1 VLMCSYHRPHSC
13 THAKECSACKTLH
26 DQVDLPVQYQHS
38 RAIRVT
44 SLFIFPIIPAY
55 GPEGKRGQ
63 KEDPHFALKGGP
75 AQEPASRYKGEKFLR
90 LIPLVQLSGLSLPH
104 CSLGFPLVRP
114 MVSKAE
120 GELGA
125 R

>member
-1 VLMCSYHRPHSC
+1 MQLPLSHSC

-26 DQVDLPVQYQHS
+26 EEVDLPVQYRHS

-44 SLFIFPIIPAY
+44 PLFLFPIIPAY

-75 AQEPASRYKGEKFLR
+75 AQEPASRDKGKKFLQ
-90 LIPLVQLSGLSLPH
+90 LIPLVHQYLCLVVSAFLTA
-104 CSLGFPLVRP
+104 PLDFH
-114 MVSKAE
+114 S
-120 GELGA
+120 
-125 R
+125 

>member
-1 VLMCSYHRPHSC
+1 M
-13 THAKECSACKTLH
+13 
-26 DQVDLPVQYQHS
+26 
-38 RAIRVT
+38 
-44 SLFIFPIIPAY
+44 FIFPIIPAY